1 VDRPPAHHPECD
13 CDVDELDG
21 RVISSANTLIEFAS
35 DVATGHELCSYNM
48 LVAAYLV
55 VEFMR
60 EMCETKEGSNTDTV
74 AQEVA
79 KKFYEYSSS
88 KWGSSKKRNLN

>member
-1 VDRPPAHHPECD
+1 
-13 CDVDELDG
+13 
-21 RVISSANTLIEFAS
+21 
-35 DVATGHELCSYNM
+35 M
-48 LVAAYLV
+48 LVVAYFV

-60 EMCETKEGSNTDTV
+60 EMCETKEGSNADAV